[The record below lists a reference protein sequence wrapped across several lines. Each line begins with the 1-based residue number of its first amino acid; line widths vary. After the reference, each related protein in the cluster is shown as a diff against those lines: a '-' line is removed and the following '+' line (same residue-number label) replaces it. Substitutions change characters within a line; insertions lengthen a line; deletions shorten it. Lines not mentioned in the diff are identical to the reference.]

1 MNHGNFPLVL
11 INIVEQFM
19 KALIFSLVSVSN
31 LILIFLALRRVPSV
45 NGFENSLNSKSDK
58 LIWILLFISFFFLIL
73 LNRF

>member
-45 NGFENSLNSKSDK
+45 NGFESSLNSKTDK